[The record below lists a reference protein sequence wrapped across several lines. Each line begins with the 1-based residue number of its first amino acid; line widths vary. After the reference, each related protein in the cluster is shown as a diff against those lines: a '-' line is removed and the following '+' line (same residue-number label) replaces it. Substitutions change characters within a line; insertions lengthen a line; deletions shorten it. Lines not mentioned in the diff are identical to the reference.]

1 MKSKINSENIIV
13 AIIMVVIILFSVVVI
28 GVEPIKVWLDKPIIW
43 DEPDYLDVSLVYV
56 GKNGQYSDDELI
68 LKFAIE
74 NSSDYFIKEYEI
86 LTEINGVEITLNQ
99 DASYYTSERR
109 TIDKKSIAILD
120 RIATTNSVSGF
131 YSTTFNID
139 EKTYNEL
146 LYGDLDNIKLSYK
159 TVSLYDGDKYLINN
173 NGTFK
178 IILIVI
184 ISAVLGAI
192 GIFWA
197 KEKWLR
203 ILLKVCGLPA
213 VLIII
218 LVALIVLIGSRSG
231 GGQGE
236 TSGAFKSAQERYKN
250 AASHKAGHLQHGNT
264 AEAAKAQAQMDSAMA
279 DMIGSSS
286 NNSNFRSAQERY
298 KRAAAHK
305 AGHLQH
311 GNTADA
317 ARAQAEM
324 DRAMADMMKYK

>member
-28 GVEPIKVWLDKPIIW
+28 GVEPIKEWLSKPLTW
-43 DEPDYLDVSLVYV
+43 DEPDYLEVSLAHVHKESKLNDTDLV
-56 GKNGQYSDDELI
+56 LS
-68 LKFAIE
+68 FAIVNLSE
-74 NSSDYFIKEYEI
+74 NVIKDFDFIMIVDQVEMEVDSTNCGNI
-86 LTEINGVEITLNQ
+86 ESFNGIGITETVTKKPNGHKNVI
-99 DASYYTSERR
+99 SE
-109 TIDKKSIAILD
+109 
-120 RIATTNSVSGF
+120 
-131 YSTTFNID
+131 
-139 EKTYNEL
+139 ETYNKL
-146 LYGDLDNIKLSYK
+146 LNSDINDIEFSYK

-173 NGTFK
+173 NGVFK
-178 IILIVI
+178 TILIVI
-184 ISAVLGAI
+184 ISAVLGAL

-236 TSGAFKSAQERYKN
+236 MSGAFKSAQERYKN

-324 DRAMADMMKYK
+324 DRAMADMIKYK